1 MSVRS
6 SSPANVN
13 KMTETEILVRFL
25 VQSRLK
31 ITFGVSV
38 DNTSLVDSQN
48 ARTIKIDSFSSS
60 KFDQTERDKG
70 LSVSSL
76 AEERIISIIIF
87 MYRMFVAS

>member
-1 MSVRS
+1 MSAVSVRS

-31 ITFGVSV
+31 ITVGVSV

-60 KFDQTERDKG
+60 KFDQTEKDKG
-70 LSVSSL
+70 LIVSSL

-87 MYRMFVAS
+87 M

>member
-48 ARTIKIDSFSSS
+48 VRTIKIDSFSCS
-60 KFDQTERDKG
+60 KFDQTEKIRD
-70 LSVSSL
+70 SL
-76 AEERIISIIIF
+76 CQA
-87 MYRMFVAS
+87 

>member
-1 MSVRS
+1 MSAVSVRS

-31 ITFGVSV
+31 ITVGVSV

-60 KFDQTERDKG
+60 KFDQTEKRKG
-70 LSVSSL
+70 SL
-76 AEERIISIIIF
+76 CQAWLNKKLF
-87 MYRMFVAS
+87 Q

>member
-13 KMTETEILVRFL
+13 EMTETEILVRFL

-31 ITFGVSV
+31 IAFGVSV